1 MKQNLPK
8 LRFIKNFNKE
18 YWFIKN
24 KFAEAKQQIGEKRFI
39 YIVNQNIPIGYNKNE
54 KIFYK
59 NLKAYLEANKNNLI
73 PAIKQKSKIIENR
86 WGKFEKK
93 FFEQAEKITK
103 IKWKYKTYKIYFIH
117 SCFWGGD
124 YDKNKSN
131 IYINP
136 LLEYGD
142 PLYII
147 FHELSHLLYWEY
159 IFKKYPA
166 NFIEKNDCFLW
177 QLSEVMVNYPLLK
190 MKIDFQFPLI
200 IPKNLEK
207 FGKNIIEKCST
218 NNFIDII
225 ENELKKA
232 G

>member
-1 MKQNLPK
+1 MKKNLPK
-8 LRFIKNFNKE
+8 IRFVKNFNKE
-18 YWFIKN
+18 YWFVKN
-24 KFAEAKQQIGEKRFI
+24 KFAEAKQQIGEERFA
-39 YIVNQNIPIGYNKNE
+39 YIINQNIPVGYNKN
-54 KIFYK
+54 KIIFYR
-59 NLKAYLEANKNNLI
+59 NLKKYLKTNKNNLI
-73 PAIKQKSKIIENR
+73 PAIKQKSEIIENR
-86 WGKFEKK
+86 WGKFEKN
-93 FFEQAEKITK
+93 FFEQAEKITG

-124 YDKNKSN
+124 YDKNGSN

-142 PLYII
+142 PLYVI

-159 IFKKYPA
+159 IFKKYPV
-166 NFIEKNDCFLW
+166 NFIEKNDRLLW
-177 QLSEVMVNYPLLK
+177 QLSEIIVNYPLMK
-190 MKIDFQFPLI
+190 MKIDFEFPLI
-200 IPKNLEK
+200 IPKDLEK
-207 FGKNIIEKCST
+207 FSKKIIEKFPT